1 MAASNKLRLFHR
13 VIEIRALY
21 EAAAFTVLKPLLH
34 DSSQGDGH
42 GVMVIPGFMANDVL
56 TAQLRGSLNL
66 MGYKAVGWGGG
77 ANFGMRKDVFDNT
90 MQEVKRLHKETGGP
104 ITLIGWSLGGFY
116 ARALANSEPDLIR
129 QVITLGSPFNVSLA
143 PTDAIESK
151 TVRKLYKLLNPADH
165 DELSHYSDLVNKTPP
180 VPFTSIFTC
189 SDGIAD
195 WEMCVDKSE
204 GTRSQNIRIRA
215 SHAGMTH
222 NALVLYL
229 LRRLLPQQRET
240 WKPLQFGNVARNLLQ
255 MTSFLNKKNT
265 VALRLS

>member
-1 MAASNKLRLFHR
+1 MAVSNKLRLFHR
-13 VIEIRALY
+13 IIEVRALY

-34 DSSQGDGH
+34 DSRHGDGH

-66 MGYKAVGWGGG
+66 MGYTAVGWGNG
-77 ANFGMRKDVFDNT
+77 ANFGMRKDVFEKT
-90 MQEVKRLHKETGGP
+90 MKEVRRLNAETGGP

-129 QVITLGSPFNVSLA
+129 QVITLGSPFNVSLVA
-143 PTDAIESK
+143 TDAIESK
-151 TVRKLYKLLNPADH
+151 NVRRLYKLLNPADH
-165 DELSHYSDLVNKTPP
+165 DELSHYSALVNKTPP
-180 VPFTSIFTC
+180 VPFTSVFTC

-195 WEMCVDKSE
+195 WQMCVDKSE
-204 GTRSQNIRIRA
+204 SDRCQNIRIRA

-229 LRRLLPQQRET
+229 LHKLLPQQRDN
-240 WKPLQFGNVARNLLQ
+240 WKPLRLGKVARNLLQ
-255 MTSFLNKKNT
+255 MTSFTKR
-265 VALRLS
+265 AIAPSMA